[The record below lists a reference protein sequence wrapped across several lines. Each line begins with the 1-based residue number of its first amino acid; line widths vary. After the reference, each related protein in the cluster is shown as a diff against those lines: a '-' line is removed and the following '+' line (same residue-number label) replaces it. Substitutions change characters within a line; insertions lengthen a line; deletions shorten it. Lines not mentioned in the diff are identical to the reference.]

1 MQCLTP
7 SCAHYR
13 CRGTGTQAARGN
25 LTNMIHEGTLCQS
38 LSARPWPP

>member
-1 MQCLTP
+1 MQCLTL
-7 SCAHYR
+7 ALHTTVV
-13 CRGTGTQAARGN
+13 RGTAQAARGN